1 MRDPYDV
8 LGVAKGAEIK
18 DVKKAYR
25 TLARELHPDL
35 HPGDSAAENRF
46 KDVAAAYDFLSDADK
61 KKRYDAGEIDA
72 SGTPK
77 AERTFYR
84 DYAEQGPGTRY
95 SDPREFYRDLDGMD
109 FFSDLFGAR
118 AGPRRGAPRMAGGD
132 IRHTV
137 EIDFLD
143 AANGASRSVA
153 MADGKRLRVSIPAG
167 SEDGDV
173 LRLKGQGQPGIGG
186 GPAGDLLIELKVKP
200 HPVFT
205 RKGRDIHADLPIT
218 LAEAVLGAKV
228 EVATID
234 GSVSL
239 TVPKGSNTGSRLR
252 VRGKGVPAAGG
263 GARGDHYVELKVV
276 LPAKPDPDLVRLVE
290 DWAEKHPYH
299 VRSGG

>member
-1 MRDPYDV
+1 MRDPYEV
-8 LGVAKGAEIK
+8 LGVAKGGDIK

-25 TLARELHPDL
+25 KLARELHPDL
-35 HPGDSAAENRF
+35 HPGDSKAEDRF
-46 KDVAAAYDFLSDADK
+46 KEVAAAYDFLSDVEK
-61 KKRYDAGEIDA
+61 KTRYDAGEIDA
-72 SGTPK
+72 TGTPK

-118 AGPRRGAPRMAGGD
+118 AGTRQGTPKMAGGD

-137 EIDFLD
+137 DIDFLD
-143 AANGASRSVA
+143 AVNGASRSVA
-153 MADGKRLRVSIPAG
+153 MSDGKRLRVSIPAG
-167 SEDGDV
+167 SEEGDV
-173 LRLKGQGQPGIGG
+173 LRLKGQGQPGFGG
-186 GPAGDLLIELKVKP
+186 GPAGDLLIELRVRP

-205 RKGRDIHADLPIT
+205 RKGRDIHSELPIT
-218 LAEAVLGAKV
+218 LAEAVLGGKV
-228 EVATID
+228 EVATVD

-276 LPAKPDPDLVRLVE
+276 LPSKPDDDLVRLVE

-299 VRSGG
+299 VRSGA

>member
-8 LGVAKGAEIK
+8 LGVTKGAEIK

-25 TLARELHPDL
+25 KLARELHPDL
-35 HPGDSAAENRF
+35 HPGDMKAEDQF
-46 KDVAAAYDFLSDADK
+46 KEVAAAYDFLSDADK
-61 KKRYDAGEIDA
+61 KKRYDAGEIDP
-72 SGTPK
+72 SGTPR

-84 DYAEQGPGTRY
+84 DYAEGGTGTRY

-109 FFSDLFGAR
+109 FFSDLFGGR
-118 AGPRRGAPRMAGGD
+118 AGPRQGAPKMAGGD
-132 IRHTV
+132 VRHVT

-143 AANGASRSVA
+143 AVNGASRSVVLP
-153 MADGKRLRVSIPAG
+153 DGKRLRVTIPAG

-173 LRLKGQGQPGIGG
+173 LRLKGQGMPGLGG
-186 GPAGDLLIELKVKP
+186 GPAGDLLIELRIRP
-200 HPVFT
+200 HPAFT
-205 RKGRDIHADLPIT
+205 RKGRDIHAELPIT
-218 LAEAVLGAKV
+218 LAEAVLGGKV
-228 EVATID
+228 EVATAD

-276 LPAKPDPDLVRLVE
+276 LPTAPDPELTRLVE
-290 DWAEKHPYH
+290 DWAANHPYT
-299 VRSGG
+299 VRSGT